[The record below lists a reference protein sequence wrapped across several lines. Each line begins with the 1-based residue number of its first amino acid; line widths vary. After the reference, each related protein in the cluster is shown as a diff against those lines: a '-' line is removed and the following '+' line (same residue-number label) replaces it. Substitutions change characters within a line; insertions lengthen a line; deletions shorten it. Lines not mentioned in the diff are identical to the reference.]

1 MMPQSIEEYIALA
14 GSAGVGAV
22 ILEMV
27 RRHKT
32 KEDKTKLKAEGDSVI
47 VTAVTAAFTGMTTG
61 LREEIERLQSET
73 HEIRD
78 RASALDTDLRA
89 ALIRVDE
96 LNRLLADKDL
106 QIERLLAEL
115 AEMRADIVRIRG
127 ERDLAR
133 ERNTQQEGEIRQLNA
148 IIDAGKRLD
157 ASGI

>member
-1 MMPQSIEEYIALA
+1 MMPQSIEEYITLA

-89 ALIRVDE
+89 ALLRVDE
-96 LNRLLADKDL
+96 LNRLLADKDM

-115 AEMRADIVRIRG
+115 AEMRADIARIRA
-127 ERDLAR
+127 ERDIAR
-133 ERNTQQEGEIRQLNA
+133 ERSTQQEGEIRQLNA

-157 ASGI
+157 AAGA